1 MMIVPVFFCNA
12 ERMNKY
18 ARDEDVL
25 EDALKRVEVN
35 DAASIF
41 LLANHYEIGRGGC
54 QEISSLSYE
63 VSFIVGKN
71 IPVYYLF
78 TKY

>member
-1 MMIVPVFFCNA
+1 MISVFFFCNA
-12 ERMNKY
+12 ERMNN

-25 EDALKRVEVN
+25 EDVLKRVEVN

-41 LLANHYEIGRGGC
+41 LLANHYKIGRGGC

-63 VSFIVGKN
+63 VSFIVG
-71 IPVYYLF
+71 
-78 TKY
+78 